1 MCTALVSALTE
12 VPVNSDVAMTGEI
25 TLRGEILPIGGLK
38 EKLLA
43 AHRGSISTV
52 LIPQENE
59 KDLAEIP
66 KNIKDK
72 LTIIPVKWIDQ
83 VLQHA
88 LTRMPLPEEK
98 SQSTNTPAE
107 KPASEPKG
115 EDVVRPH

>member
-1 MCTALVSALTE
+1 VK
-12 VPVNSDVAMTGEI
+12 SDVAMTGEI
-25 TLRGEILPIGGLK
+25 TLRGEVLPIGGLK

-43 AHRGSISTV
+43 AHRGGISKV

-72 LTIIPVKWIDQ
+72 LTIVPVKWIDQ
-83 VLQHA
+83 VLEQA
-88 LTRMPLPEEK
+88 LTHMPVPE
-98 SQSTNTPAE
+98 AE
-107 KPASEPKG
+107 SEGAKSEPKAASKEQKS

>member
-1 MCTALVSALTE
+1 
-12 VPVNSDVAMTGEI
+12 MTGEI
-25 TLRGEILPIGGLK
+25 TLRGEVLPIGGLK

-43 AHRGSISTV
+43 AHRGGISTV

-72 LTIIPVKWIDQ
+72 LTIVPVKWIDE
-83 VLQHA
+83 VLEQA
-88 LTRMPLPEEK
+88 LTHMPVPETK
-98 SQSTNTPAE
+98 SEGPES
-107 KPASEPKG
+107 KPESASKEQKT